1 MSGDDSSNDS
11 GIELSRRTFAKATG
25 AAVGAGLFGASADT
39 VSADH
44 PMDRKFANPRVQE
57 LAKVWDRGYRGSNDN
72 ALGLTDSGIDARHP
86 DLGPWNG
93 VEIVEDDGGFALK
106 DRNVDFVRD
115 SEKTHADEETVSPAS
130 TTGTT
135 TVELVT
141 LTPDAKRSH
150 ASATMTWTP
159 SPRPSGN
166 EANSL
171 DLLFQREVEGGWE
184 TVAETGTSRE
194 VEELTDVP
202 LEADTPH
209 RFAATGNLSTVSELT
224 ITART
229 YDRMPAGLLGSEI
242 DPFSVGPDEAKTIGW
257 FNAGSRYGNSPKPR
271 DPDGHGSHCASIMGG
286 SGRASEVTRE
296 VETSG
301 ETRQLQFGNTVDV
314 DVFVDDGE
322 AGVYASAYGDSIEID
337 ISERGPRGETV
348 ASSTISSDASTNDNN
363 TVSVPADP
371 DEAYTVT
378 IRPASTEESDAIA
391 QGLNGVGRVDSYSVG
406 TFADPPGTTG
416 DRGSDTQVAL
426 HSGVAPDA
434 PLVGLQ
440 GLSGPIPFLG
450 EYATE
455 FSETFN
461 LRAVNMSWGYVGGLP
476 LGAAGGAS
484 GDVFGDVVGGI
495 RDMAEQGIL
504 TVAAAG
510 NAATPANG
518 NGAPAV
524 ADETISVVATGP
536 KDGISGYSSG
546 GIGAVD
552 DGEDGTYM
560 KPDVTAPGGTLDDL
574 VTAAEADT
582 DYSEFDTDTG
592 PQDYTG
598 KAGTSMAAPF
608 TSGVAGLVADA
619 MEDEDPEGNNK
630 SILNST
636 AQSGIN
642 DTFRLKQV
650 ILATATETVFTA
662 APYHRAKS
670 PSYQGSGRDPFEGYG
685 RVNPDAAVDAVTRN
699 VYDGGDS
706 LTNDEFSPDDADEPV
721 TSSYGVT
728 DSDGNELT
736 VGLDVPQD
744 NRAVAGYVEAPR
756 GVLDLT
762 VSAGNL
768 RGADVSMATGAPQV
782 DVFVYD
788 GENPGPNGV
797 PNVVAQGTID
807 ATSGV
812 GARRGSLTLTVDTGE
827 EFDLGRRDE
836 VDTRTL
842 FVVAKLVNIPGLVN
856 GFDARTD
863 IEFRASFTPEFEPLP
878 GIDVSGERFDSG
890 DRFTANARNTVRV
903 DLNSADVTEGRIYD
917 RVPADW
923 TVTDDPD
930 DPDTDYEGEV
940 RTEGSHEII
949 DLGPFGEDDATDGT
963 SRIYAVEAPDSNG
976 SYTFGPARIEVTDDD
991 PAQRGVQAPTAD
1003 GEGSFT
1009 DDNDSDGQDDGD
1021 VEITFGGNDPRN
1033 VVVGGTSV
1041 GSGSD
1046 TTLSGS
1052 TGDTTDSAA
1061 DTADDTASGDDDDSL
1076 TDTVDDTL

>member
-11 GIELSRRTFAKATG
+11 GIELSRRAFAKATG
-25 AAVGAGLFGASADT
+25 AAVGAGLLGASANT

-93 VEIVEDDGGFALK
+93 VEIVEDDDGFALE
-106 DRNVDFVRD
+106 DRNVEFVRD
-115 SEKTHADEETVSPAS
+115 SGETHADERTVSPAS
-130 TTGTT
+130 TTGIT

-141 LTPDAKRSH
+141 FTPGAKRSH

-171 DLLFQREVEGGWE
+171 DLLFQREVDGGWE

-209 RFAATGNLSTVSELT
+209 RFAATGDFSTVSGVT

-229 YDRMPAGLLGSEI
+229 YDRMPADLLGSEI
-242 DPFSVGPDEAKTIGW
+242 DPFSVGPDDAKTIGW

-271 DPDGHGSHCASIMGG
+271 DPNGHGSHCASIMGG
-286 SGRASEVTRE
+286 SGRASEVSRE
-296 VETSG
+296 VETSE
-301 ETRQLQFGNTVDV
+301 ETQQLQFGTTVDV
-314 DVFVDDGE
+314 DVFVEDGE
-322 AGVYASAYGDSIEID
+322 AGVYASAYGDGIEID
-337 ISERGPRGETV
+337 IGERGPRGETV
-348 ASSTISSDASTNDNN
+348 ASSTVSSDASTNDNN
-363 TVSVPADP
+363 TVSVPAEP

-391 QGLNGVGRVDSYSVG
+391 QGLNGVGRVDSYSIG
-406 TFADPPGTTG
+406 TFADPSGTTG
-416 DRGSDTQVAL
+416 DRDADTQVAL

-461 LRAVNMSWGYVGGLP
+461 LRAVNMSWGYAGGLP
-476 LGAAGGAS
+476 LGAAGGAFS
-484 GDVFGDVVGGI
+484 FGVVEGI
-495 RDMAEQGIL
+495 KQMAEEGIL

-524 ADETISVVATGP
+524 ADEAISVVATGP

-552 DGEDGTYM
+552 EDDDGTYM

-574 VTAAEADT
+574 VKAAAADT
-582 DYSEFDTDTG
+582 DYSEFDSDTG
-592 PQDYTG
+592 PRDYTG

-608 TSGVAGLVADA
+608 TNGVAGLVADA
-619 MEDEDPEGNNK
+619 MEDEDPEGNNR

-650 ILATATETVFTA
+650 ILATATETAFTA
-662 APYHRAKS
+662 APYHRAKA
-670 PSYQGSGRDPFEGYG
+670 PSYQGGGRDPFEGYG
-685 RVNPDAAVDAVTRN
+685 RVNPDAAVDAVTQN
-699 VYDGGDS
+699 VYGGGDS
-706 LTNDEFSPDDADEPV
+706 LTSDEFSPDDVDEPV
-721 TSSYGVT
+721 TSTYGVP

-736 VGLDVPQD
+736 VGLDVPRD
-744 NRAVAGYVEAPR
+744 DRAVAGYVEAPR

-762 VSAGNL
+762 VSAGNV
-768 RGADVSMATGAPQV
+768 RGEDISMATGAPQV

-788 GENPGPNGV
+788 GENPGPNGE
-797 PNVVAQGTID
+797 PNIVTQGTID

-878 GIDVSGERFDSG
+878 EIGVSGERFDDG
-890 DRFTANARNTVRV
+890 DRFTANARNSVQVTL
-903 DLNSADVTEGRIYD
+903 DSADVTEGRIYD

-949 DLGPFGEDDATDGT
+949 DLGPFDEDDATDGT
-963 SRIYAVEAPDSNG
+963 SRIYAVEAPNSNG

-1003 GEGSFT
+1003 GEESFT

-1033 VVVGGTSV
+1033 VVVGGTSA
-1041 GSGSD
+1041 GGGSD

-1052 TGDTTDSAA
+1052 ADDTTDSAT
-1061 DTADDTASGDDDDSL
+1061 DTADDDSL
-1076 TDTVDDTL
+1076 TDTVDDTTDDTL